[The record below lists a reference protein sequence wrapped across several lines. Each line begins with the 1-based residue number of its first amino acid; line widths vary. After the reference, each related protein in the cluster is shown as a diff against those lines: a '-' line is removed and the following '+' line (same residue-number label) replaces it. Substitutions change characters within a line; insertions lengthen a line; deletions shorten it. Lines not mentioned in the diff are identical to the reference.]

1 MYRDAWQVAVT
12 HGFGPHQ
19 LRASYTRGGDAR
31 GNAIK
36 PVGGIGL
43 PGPGS
48 SAWQLSLGYGYT
60 LSKRTELWT
69 SFTRLA
75 NGSAARY
82 NLAGNPCP
90 NSGRATPRPPS
101 GRASRIGSDAAQR
114 LFHPTGSNKEPLHEQ
129 QTASH
134 RPVRARPWAAAQFY
148 QDAFGFRKVGETDSS
163 LARGVYLTDGTISI
177 ALLNYKSDHAAGE
190 DRGKD
195 FVGLHHIGVW
205 VEDIVEARKTVEAAG
220 GNYYM
225 GEVPVKGNIFY
236 EVKYRDP
243 NGIIIDLTD
252 HGWGGA
258 SRAGGDGEAG
268 PALRNPDLKA
278 DRGGL

>member
-82 NLAGNPCP
+82 NLAGNPLP
-90 NSGRATPRPPS
+90 QLRA
-101 GRASRIGSDAAQR
+101 GD
-114 LFHPTGSNKEPLHEQ
+114 
-129 QTASH
+129 TAT
-134 RPVRARPWAAAQFY
+134 
-148 QDAFGFRKVGETDSS
+148 AFG
-163 LARGVYLTDGTISI
+163 
-177 ALLNYKSDHAAGE
+177 AGITH
-190 DRGKD
+190 R
-195 FVGLHHIGVW
+195 F
-205 VEDIVEARKTVEAAG
+205 
-220 GNYYM
+220 
-225 GEVPVKGNIFY
+225 
-236 EVKYRDP
+236 
-243 NGIIIDLTD
+243 
-252 HGWGGA
+252 
-258 SRAGGDGEAG
+258 
-268 PALRNPDLKA
+268 
-278 DRGGL
+278 